1 MSAHNS
7 RKSAAPG
14 VVATAL
20 MIAGRD
26 LRIELRARVVTN
38 QVIPFAAVTMVLFAF
53 AVDDTG
59 LLGRLAPGLI
69 WLTVMFSLLL
79 CAQRAFAIESADGAL
94 EALRVAG
101 VDPIGIFL
109 GKAMALMAQLLAL
122 SAVMVVAA
130 LVLYDLSPP
139 AAGAVVL
146 VTSVICATCALAA
159 TGTIYAGL
167 AAGVSGRETLLPL
180 LVLPVVSPVL
190 IGATRAVE
198 AALGTGEATVAD
210 GWPWVGLLAVV
221 AVASVVIGSL
231 TFGSAIQE

>member
-1 MSAHNS
+1 MSTP
-7 RKSAAPG
+7 PG
-14 VVATAL
+14 VVATAR
-20 MIAGRD
+20 MIAARD
-26 LRIELRARVVTN
+26 LRIEWRARVVMN

-59 LLGRLAPGLI
+59 ALGRLAPGLV

-101 VDPIGIFL
+101 VDPVGIFL
-109 GKAMALMAQLLAL
+109 GKAAALAVQLLAL
-122 SAVMVVAA
+122 AVVMVLAA
-130 LVLYDLSPP
+130 LILYDLDPP
-139 AAGAVVL
+139 AGGIVLL
-146 VTSVICATCALAA
+146 VTSAICATCALAA

-180 LVLPVVSPVL
+180 LVVPVVSPVL

-198 AALGTGEATVAD
+198 AALGTGGTAVAD

-221 AVASVVIGSL
+221 AVASAVVGAL
-231 TFGSAIQE
+231 TFGSAIRD